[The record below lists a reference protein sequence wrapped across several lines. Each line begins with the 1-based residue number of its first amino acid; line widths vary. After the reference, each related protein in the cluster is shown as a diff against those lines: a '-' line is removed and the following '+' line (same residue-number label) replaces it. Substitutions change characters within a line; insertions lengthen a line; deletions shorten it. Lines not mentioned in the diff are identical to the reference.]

1 MKLKYI
7 NQIQAN
13 ISISSNIKTSN
24 ILEGNYKSVYRGKSM
39 NFENLREY
47 VINDDVKDI
56 DWKASSRSGTLLVKQ
71 FIAEKKHNI
80 MLVMDTGKK
89 MDGDTSANCSKKE
102 IALYTAGTIGYL
114 AIKNGDYVGMMYNQ
128 NQKCNYK
135 PFKYNLFNL
144 EQYLT
149 DYDKYGINE
158 STLTLE
164 DSLKYI
170 YRNIKKKMI
179 IFIITDL
186 VGLDSISTKILKTI
200 GGIYDVLLIN
210 IEDAF
215 MIGDNSY
222 DLDSNSYIPKILLN
236 DKKLNEIEK
245 EIRKNLLDKNKR
257 RIKKC
262 KIEMVT
268 IRSKEEIPFALV
280 ELLERH
286 RYANNH

>member
-1 MKLKYI
+1 
-7 NQIQAN
+7 
-13 ISISSNIKTSN
+13 
-24 ILEGNYKSVYRGKSM
+24 
-39 NFENLREY
+39 
-47 VINDDVKDI
+47 
-56 DWKASSRSGTLLVKQ
+56 
-71 FIAEKKHNI
+71 
-80 MLVMDTGKK
+80 
-89 MDGDTSANCSKKE
+89 
-102 IALYTAGTIGYL
+102 
-114 AIKNGDYVGMMYNQ
+114 MMYNQ